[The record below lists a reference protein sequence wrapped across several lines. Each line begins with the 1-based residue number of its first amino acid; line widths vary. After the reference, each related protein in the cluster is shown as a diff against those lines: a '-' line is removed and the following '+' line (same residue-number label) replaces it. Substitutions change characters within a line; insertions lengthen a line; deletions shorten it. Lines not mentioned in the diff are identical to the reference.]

1 MTSQTRSLLLVGA
14 GLFVVGTIAL
24 IAPKVGAIGVGTLLA
39 LVIAIVA
46 TRSAIQG
53 GHREG
58 DRNVGRRL

>member
-1 MTSQTRSLLLVGA
+1 
-14 GLFVVGTIAL
+14 VVGTIAL

-58 DRNVGRRL
+58 DRNDGRRL